1 MVRCPDAATAPSA
14 WTPPAGA
21 EVVWAGAGRECGR
34 VLVADSG
41 REEGGAQAETAG
53 GLGPRLGAERER
65 EAGSSPG
72 WGVEDPGRN
81 FTLGASLGRRG
92 GA

>member
-1 MVRCPDAATAPSA
+1 MP
-14 WTPPAGA
+14 
-21 EVVWAGAGRECGR
+21 GRR
-34 VLVADSG
+34 DST
-41 REEGGAQAETAG
+41 EGLALAG
-53 GLGPRLGAERER
+53 GLGGGLGRGGARVRAGPGLRQRARGGRSASTDRGRVGTRLGAERER

-81 FTLGASLGRRG
+81 FTLGASLRRRG